1 MVALTPTVMPA
12 KRHGRALVVEN
23 VRGVPWPAFLSR
35 WIPDVRISI
44 GTRLFL
50 AMLLAIGVLT
60 GLGGA
65 LIRWTLR
72 EDTATP
78 EQARAREPLD
88 RLEALIAAQYRE
100 HHDWSFLPAE
110 AAPRRAWLR
119 EALVRAEPGSEPSLA
134 YRLALLDRD
143 RRLLSG
149 AVASAPLVAIASI
162 DTRARR
168 LVVDGQPVGT
178 LLVARPQTPADGLA
192 VAFLIDQQTN
202 LLIVTALGLLL
213 SAIAAAVLATG
224 FRRPI
229 LQLVAGA
236 RRLEAAR
243 YDTRLPGLRRDELGE
258 LAVAF
263 NHLAARLEGAE
274 ASRRQWVIDT
284 SHELRTPLA
293 VLRGQLEALADG
305 IRPASPENL
314 ALLIRHADSLTRRVG
329 ELSELARADLGT
341 LQYEKTRTQVWPL
354 VSETFGAF
362 AQRFAAAGLH
372 AELAAAPRRSTV
384 DCDAERIRQ
393 VLTNLFENCV
403 RYVSPGGR
411 IAVSGLVTGEE
422 LRVYIDDSAP
432 GVSGTDLARLGERF
446 FRTDAARARQVG
458 GAGIGLSLC
467 RQIATAHGGAL
478 EFGASPL
485 GGLRVTL
492 MLKLEA

>member
-1 MVALTPTVMPA
+1 MRL
-12 KRHGRALVVEN
+12 
-23 VRGVPWPAFLSR
+23 
-35 WIPDVRISI
+35 SI

-72 EDTATP
+72 EDVATP

-88 RLEALIAAQYRE
+88 GLEALIAARYRE
-100 HHDWSFLPAE
+100 HHDWSFLPVE

-119 EALVRAEPGSEPSLA
+119 EAWARAEPPLAASEPSLA

-143 RRLLSG
+143 RHLLSG
-149 AVASAPLVAIASI
+149 AVASAPLIALASI
-162 DTRARR
+162 DRRSRR
-168 LVVDGQPVGT
+168 LVVDGQTVGT
-178 LLVARPQTPADGLA
+178 LVVARPQTPADGLA
-192 VAFLIDQQTN
+192 VAFLIDQQAN
-202 LLIVTALGLLL
+202 LLVVTVLGLLL
-213 SAIAAAVLATG
+213 SAVAAALLAAG

-229 LQLVAGA
+229 RQLVAGA
-236 RRLEAAR
+236 RRLEAAH
-243 YDTRLPGLRRDELGE
+243 YDTRLPVQRRDELGE

-263 NHLAARLEGAE
+263 NHLAARLESAE

-305 IRPASPENL
+305 VRPASPENL

-329 ELSELARADLGT
+329 ELSELARADLGP
-341 LQYEKTRTQVWPL
+341 LQYEKNRTNVWQL

-362 AQRFAAAGLH
+362 APRFAAAGLH
-372 AELAAAPRRSTV
+372 AGLGAVPRRATV

-393 VLTNLFENCV
+393 VLTNLYENCA

-411 IAVSGLVTGEE
+411 IVVSGLATGAE
-422 LRVYIDDSAP
+422 LQISIDDSAP
-432 GVSGTDLARLGERF
+432 GVEASELARLGERF
-446 FRTDAARARQVG
+446 YRTDAARARQVS

-467 RQIATAHGGAL
+467 RQIAKAHGGAL
-478 EFGASPL
+478 DFSASPL

-492 MLKLEA
+492 TLKLEA

>member
-1 MVALTPTVMPA
+1 MRL
-12 KRHGRALVVEN
+12 
-23 VRGVPWPAFLSR
+23 
-35 WIPDVRISI
+35 SI

-50 AMLLAIGVLT
+50 AMLLAIAVLT

-72 EDTATP
+72 EDVATP

-88 RLEALIAAQYRE
+88 GLEALIAARYRE

-119 EALVRAEPGSEPSLA
+119 EAWARAEPPPTAQRSEPSLA
-134 YRLALLDRD
+134 YRLALIDRD
-143 RRLLSG
+143 RHLLSG
-149 AVASAPLVAIASI
+149 AVASPPLVALASI

-168 LVVDGQPVGT
+168 LVVDGQTVGA
-178 LLVARPQTPADGLA
+178 LIVARPQTPADGLA
-192 VAFLIDQQTN
+192 VAFLIDQQMN
-202 LLIVTALGLLL
+202 LLIVTVLGLLL
-213 SAIAAAVLATG
+213 SAVAAALLAAG

-243 YDTRLPGLRRDELGE
+243 YDTRLPVLRRDELGE

-263 NHLAARLEGAE
+263 NHLAARLQGAE

-305 IRPASPENL
+305 IRPPSPENL
-314 ALLIRHADSLTRRVG
+314 ALLMRHVDSLTRRVG
-329 ELSELARADLGT
+329 ELSELARANLGP
-341 LQYEKTRTQVWPL
+341 LQYEKTRTNVWQL

-372 AELAAAPRRSTV
+372 AELGAAPSHSTV

-393 VLTNLFENCV
+393 VLTNLYENCA

-411 IAVSGLVTGEE
+411 IAVSGLITGAE
-422 LRVYIDDSAP
+422 LRVSIDDSAP
-432 GVSGTDLARLGERF
+432 GVAGPELARLGERF
-446 FRTDAARARQVG
+446 FRTDAARARRVG

-467 RQIATAHGGAL
+467 RQIAKAHGGSL
-478 EFGASPL
+478 DFSTSPL

-492 MLKLEA
+492 TLKLEA

>member
-1 MVALTPTVMPA
+1 MRL
-12 KRHGRALVVEN
+12 
-23 VRGVPWPAFLSR
+23 
-35 WIPDVRISI
+35 SI

-72 EDTATP
+72 EDVATP

-88 RLEALIAAQYRE
+88 GLEALIAARYRE

-119 EALVRAEPGSEPSLA
+119 EALARTQQPSAAPASEPSLA

-143 RRLLSG
+143 RHLLSG
-149 AVASAPLVAIASI
+149 AVARAPLVALASI

-168 LVVDGQPVGT
+168 LVVDGEAVGS
-178 LLVARPQTPADGLA
+178 LIVARPQTPADGLA
-192 VAFLIDQQTN
+192 VAFLIDQQMN
-202 LLIVTALGLLL
+202 LLIVTVLGLLL
-213 SAIAAAVLATG
+213 SAVAAALLAAG

-243 YDTRLPGLRRDELGE
+243 YDTRLPVLRRDELGE

-263 NHLAARLEGAE
+263 NHLAARLQGAE

-305 IRPASPENL
+305 VRPASPEHF

-329 ELSELARADLGT
+329 ELSELARADLGP
-341 LQYEKTRTQVWPL
+341 LQYDKARTNLWQL

-362 AQRFAAAGLH
+362 APRFAAAGLR
-372 AELAAAPRRSTV
+372 AELGAAPSRSSV

-393 VLTNLFENCV
+393 VLTNLYENCV

-411 IAVSGLVTGEE
+411 IEVSGLAAGAE
-422 LRVYIDDSAP
+422 LRVSIDDSAP
-432 GVSGTDLARLGERF
+432 GVEGAELARLGERF

-467 RQIATAHGGAL
+467 KQIAEAHGGSL
-478 EFGASPL
+478 SFSASPL

-492 MLKLEA
+492 TLKLEA